1 MTCKTI
7 LKLASAGLVG
17 ATLIGNGTSAMAAPM
32 GITPKATVETAPP
45 VTDVQWRRW
54 GGGWGYRRGWGGG
67 WGWLRISGL
76 WLRLPLLRKRLVS
89 ARRAPARSPSSFRGG
104 DSREP
109 IQRPLQDVGG
119 RHPVHDFGAL
129 LSRGVLRDE
138 LASDRRG
145 RKPLIPIAH

>member
-67 WGWLRISGL
+67 WGWG
-76 WLRLPLLRKRLVS
+76 
-89 ARRAPARSPSSFRGG
+89 APA
-104 DSREP
+104 
-109 IQRPLQDVGG
+109 L
-119 RHPVHDFGAL
+119 GAAIGL
-129 LSRGVLRDE
+129 GVLGAVAA
-138 LASDRRG
+138 ASSPYYYG
-145 RKPLIPIAH
+145 YPGYYGYGYPAYGYGYPAYGYGYPYYGYGW